1 MAVLLS
7 GSTIVLQAQ
16 TPAGMRM
23 SGINKRQV
31 LEEHSLVSQVP
42 FRNIGPSIMSGRV
55 TDLAVNPDK
64 PEEFYVAYASGGL
77 WYTNNNGQSFQPLF
91 QQEDVMTIGA
101 IAVNWETGVIWVG
114 TGEVNSSRSSYA
126 GIGMYKSAD
135 RGQSWQYAGLPESH
149 HIGSVVMHPDDPNTV
164 WVAVLGHL
172 FTTNPERGVYKTT
185 DGGEH
190 WKKVLFVDDK
200 TGAVE
205 VTIDPVH
212 PERLYACMWQRDR
225 KAWNFTGSRVRVWY
239 LGF

>member
-1 MAVLLS
+1 MPVYLGSQFLTIASLVSILQTFHPKVNLPALPIFTDMNQYFLRLSMAVLLS

-126 GIGMYKSAD
+126 GIGMYKVLTED
-135 RGQSWQYAGLPESH
+135 NP
-149 HIGSVVMHPDDPNTV
+149 GSMPDC
-164 WVAVLGHL
+164 L
-172 FTTNPERGVYKTT
+172 
-185 DGGEH
+185 
-190 WKKVLFVDDK
+190 
-200 TGAVE
+200 
-205 VTIDPVH
+205 
-212 PERLYACMWQRDR
+212 
-225 KAWNFTGSRVRVWY
+225 SRII
-239 LGF
+239 

>member
-101 IAVNWETGVIWVG
+101 IAVNWGDRCDLGRHRRGKFFQVILCRYRHVQRVLTEDNPG
-114 TGEVNSSRSSYA
+114 SMPDCLSR
-126 GIGMYKSAD
+126 I
-135 RGQSWQYAGLPESH
+135 
-149 HIGSVVMHPDDPNTV
+149 I
-164 WVAVLGHL
+164 
-172 FTTNPERGVYKTT
+172 
-185 DGGEH
+185 
-190 WKKVLFVDDK
+190 
-200 TGAVE
+200 
-205 VTIDPVH
+205 
-212 PERLYACMWQRDR
+212 
-225 KAWNFTGSRVRVWY
+225 
-239 LGF
+239 